1 MGRSKFL
8 KTPKLGIVLQ
18 LTESTSQ
25 GMDGRTWEAH
35 DVERNRG
42 FKVTLAKSS
51 LQETPPGKKRLDR
64 PFGEDEIEGGLGL
77 AVERALQTPP
87 EKVAGPL
94 YDVALTSQD
103 LHEFRGL
110 KS

>member
-51 LQETPPGKKRLDR
+51 LQETPPGKKRPDR

-77 AVERALQTPP
+77 AIEKALVTPP
-87 EKVAGPL
+87 EKVAGIL
-94 YDVALTSQD
+94 YDVAVTSQD

-110 KS
+110 KG

>member
-1 MGRSKFL
+1 MGTSKFL

-42 FKVTLAKSS
+42 FKVTLAKSD
-51 LQETPPGKKRLDR
+51 Q

-77 AVERALQTPP
+77 AVERALVTPP
-87 EKVAGPL
+87 EKVAGTL

-110 KS
+110 KT

>member
-1 MGRSKFL
+1 MGTSKFL

-42 FKVTLAKSS
+42 FKVTLAKGD
-51 LQETPPGKKRLDR
+51 Q
-64 PFGEDEIEGGLGL
+64 PFAEDEIEGGLGL
-77 AVERALQTPP
+77 AVERALLTPP
-87 EKVAGPL
+87 EKVSGTL

-110 KS
+110 KG